1 MASGRR
7 RWLLARRVINAA
19 AAACVSAAVLGVCAT
34 GYGTAPALGLA
45 LSPGH
50 GAWAS
55 AAGGVLPTSQALT
68 LPGLVGPATVS
79 FSSQGTAAIT
89 AASENDAALAL
100 GYLHARFRLTEMD
113 LQRRLAEGRLS
124 QLVGPAAL
132 ASDRFELRLGLLRT
146 ARQEWAGMPKSSPAA
161 QILLAYAR
169 GVNDYLTQLRASHQW
184 PALFSL
190 ARVFPASWTP
200 LDSLA
205 VQGDLTQQ
213 LDYTTG
219 PLDYAILA
227 RSLGLRRTLTWF
239 PIRPVNSQTPYDPG
253 PYRALG
259 VAPIVSTMT
268 TAADAAGP
276 GAALASVGIAAA
288 GRPAW
293 SAPVP
298 SASVARAAGA
308 VLAAS
313 SALPAGQIHGYPDSN
328 AWAANGPKVRGGGAM
343 LAGDPHLP
351 QTLPSVWFEVAMSA
365 PGLDV
370 AGVSVPGLP
379 GVLLGHNRHIAW
391 SLTDTQNQSTLF
403 YVEQTSRA
411 RPGQYYWRGRW
422 RRMRTIRYSIP
433 VRGGPARELTVDL
446 TVHGP
451 VLTQAGQTVSVDWM
465 GNVPSP
471 DIAALYLINKASD
484 FAQFR
489 TALAS
494 WRAPTQNFVYADDH
508 GNIGAISAGYYPIV
522 RHGYPWL
529 PMPGAGRDDIAGV
542 IPYAAVPHSYD
553 PPGHVIATANQRPV
567 GASYPYYIGTT
578 ANAFDPSYRASREYA
593 FLDAR
598 SGMGSSSF
606 AALQTSLTD
615 ELAVRLLPRLL
626 AVLRRARLGPEQ
638 RSAERLLAGWDASMD
653 QRSAAA
659 AVWWTF
665 WTDYLAATFQPWWNW
680 AKVPAQL
687 DRAGLAVSTDQFS
700 LDQVLERWTLADP
713 SNPAFTAPAGPART
727 AAEVVRTAFSAA
739 VAQLSARLGGSPV
752 SWAWGRLHSRQF
764 PSLTQAPALGYG
776 PRAAG
781 GDPWT
786 VDAADGLPIA
796 TSGPSWRMI
805 VRWAGR
811 GRAVAEGI
819 YPGGQSENPASP
831 WYQNLVADWWDG
843 KYLPMPS
850 AGAAAVGSVRWELR
864 P

>member
-1 MASGRR
+1 
-7 RWLLARRVINAA
+7 
-19 AAACVSAAVLGVCAT
+19 
-34 GYGTAPALGLA
+34 
-45 LSPGH
+45 
-50 GAWAS
+50 
-55 AAGGVLPTSQALT
+55 
-68 LPGLVGPATVS
+68 
-79 FSSQGTAAIT
+79 
-89 AASENDAALAL
+89 
-100 GYLHARFRLTEMD
+100 
-113 LQRRLAEGRLS
+113 
-124 QLVGPAAL
+124 
-132 ASDRFELRLGLLRT
+132 
-146 ARQEWAGMPKSSPAA
+146 
-161 QILLAYAR
+161 
-169 GVNDYLTQLRASHQW
+169 
-184 PALFSL
+184 
-190 ARVFPASWTP
+190 
-200 LDSLA
+200 
-205 VQGDLTQQ
+205 
-213 LDYTTG
+213 
-219 PLDYAILA
+219 
-227 RSLGLRRTLTWF
+227 
-239 PIRPVNSQTPYDPG
+239 
-253 PYRALG
+253 
-259 VAPIVSTMT
+259 
-268 TAADAAGP
+268 
-276 GAALASVGIAAA
+276 
-288 GRPAW
+288 
-293 SAPVP
+293 
-298 SASVARAAGA
+298 
-308 VLAAS
+308 
-313 SALPAGQIHGYPDSN
+313 
-328 AWAANGPKVRGGGAM
+328 
-343 LAGDPHLP
+343 
-351 QTLPSVWFEVAMSA
+351 
-365 PGLDV
+365 
-370 AGVSVPGLP
+370 
-379 GVLLGHNRHIAW
+379 
-391 SLTDTQNQSTLF
+391 
-403 YVEQTSRA
+403 
-411 RPGQYYWRGRW
+411 
-422 RRMRTIRYSIP
+422 
-433 VRGGPARELTVDL
+433 
-446 TVHGP
+446 
-451 VLTQAGQTVSVDWM
+451 
-465 GNVPSP
+465 
-471 DIAALYLINKASD
+471 
-484 FAQFR
+484 
-489 TALAS
+489 
-494 WRAPTQNFVYADDH
+494 
-508 GNIGAISAGYYPIV
+508 
-522 RHGYPWL
+522 
-529 PMPGAGRDDIAGV
+529 MPGAGRDDIAGV

-638 RSAERLLAGWDASMD
+638 RSAVRLLAGWDASMD

-764 PSLTQAPALGYG
+764 PSLTQVPALGYG

-796 TSGPSWRMI
+796 TSGPRWRMI

-850 AGAAAVGSVRWELR
+850 AGAAAAGSVRWELR